1 MNVDPITGATR
12 FLLDETALKASELAS
27 EAGDGLA
34 SYRLFE
40 HHQKGL
46 GDLVRGVP
54 FLLRSADQRHPLAL
68 YQVGL
73 MRLGQLP
80 SQGVPRD
87 EARGRADLRA
97 AADLGFEKA
106 AAYLEKLA
114 GRA

>member
-46 GDLVRGVP
+46 GDLVRA
-54 FLLRSADQRHPLAL
+54 FRSSCA
-68 YQVGL
+68 
-73 MRLGQLP
+73 
-80 SQGVPRD
+80 
-87 EARGRADLRA
+87 ARISGIRWRSTRW
-97 AADLGFEKA
+97 G
-106 AAYLEKLA
+106 
-114 GRA
+114 

>member
-1 MNVDPITGATR
+1 
-12 FLLDETALKASELAS
+12 
-27 EAGDGLA
+27 
-34 SYRLFE
+34 
-40 HHQKGL
+40 
-46 GDLVRGVP
+46 
-54 FLLRSADQRHPLAL
+54 
-68 YQVGL
+68 